1 MSIPIRLDDQLVRD
15 AEAEAASHKRTPPKQ
30 IEYWAEIGKTVSRF
44 ASSNDLLA
52 LIQGVAE
59 VTIIAPPSKPIA
71 PSDVFNKLDQDRK
84 QGTLSH
90 KVTQATIRYE
100 ASKSQPGLLDQIET
114 DGSRQTGRFHN
125 GAFIPSV

>member
-1 MSIPIRLDDQLVRD
+1 MSTPIRLDDQLVRD
-15 AEAEAASHKRTPPKQ
+15 AETEAASHKRTPPKQ

-59 VTIIAPPSKPIA
+59 VTITPPPSKPIE

-90 KVTQATIRYE
+90 KVTQQQFDMKRVKAN
-100 ASKSQPGLLDQIET
+100 QDC
-114 DGSRQTGRFHN
+114 
-125 GAFIPSV
+125 

>member
-1 MSIPIRLDDQLVRD
+1 
-15 AEAEAASHKRTPPKQ
+15 
-30 IEYWAEIGKTVSRF
+30 
-44 ASSNDLLA
+44 LLA

-59 VTIIAPPSKPIA
+59 VTITPPPSKPIE

-100 ASKSQPGLLDQIET
+100 ASKSQSGLLDQIET
-114 DGSRQTGRFHN
+114 DGSRQTGSFHN
-125 GAFIPSV
+125 GVFTPSV